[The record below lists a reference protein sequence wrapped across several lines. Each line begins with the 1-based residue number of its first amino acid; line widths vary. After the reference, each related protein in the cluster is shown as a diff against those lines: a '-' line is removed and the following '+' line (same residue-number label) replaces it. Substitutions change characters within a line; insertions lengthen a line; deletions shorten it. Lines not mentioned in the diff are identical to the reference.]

1 MLTCYINNFS
11 TNAKRRESHDSV
23 KVFSILILPLF
34 YIISTIYLFAKLYK
48 SRAAI
53 KISESKKEIYK
64 FLAYA
69 FIYAL
74 FYFPTIL
81 LYIITINEEIT
92 ASSFYS
98 WFGYYCFIFNISL
111 NLVLSIIRIFQGH
124 VNINIISRKEDESGI
139 DFFNDS
145 ISVCESQRSYSINY
159 QVGKIGS
166 SEDNQDVIVDF
177 SGSGSNKNGHK
188 SDFVN
193 VENPYALNKISLEG
207 SGSGGDIKESLL
219 GRKTSKT
226 VVNGNSAPLRK
237 TSKFIFFF
245 FVF

>member
-1 MLTCYINNFS
+1 MLTCNINNFS
-11 TNAKRRESHDSV
+11 TTDKRGEVHDSV

-34 YIISTIYLFAKLYK
+34 YIISTIYLFIKLYK

-53 KISESKKEIYK
+53 KINESKEEIYK

-81 LYIITINEEIT
+81 LYIITINEEMT

-124 VNINIISRKEDESGI
+124 VKISIKIKPEEESG

-145 ISVCESQRSYSINY
+145 MSSCESQRSYSIKNKG
-159 QVGKIGS
+159 GKEILGV
-166 SEDNQDVIVDF
+166 DNQDVIVEVF
-177 SGSGSNKNGHK
+177 NKAIQY
-188 SDFVN
+188 SDFGANPSIVN
-193 VENPYALNKISLEG
+193 YNNREG
-207 SGSGGDIKESLL
+207 SYFNLKESLL
-219 GRKTSKT
+219 GMKTSKT
-226 VVNGNSAPLRK
+226 VVSINSAPLK
-237 TSKFIFFF
+237 KKSKFYFK
-245 FVF
+245 

>member
-1 MLTCYINNFS
+1 MLTCNINNFS
-11 TNAKRRESHDSV
+11 TTDKRAEVHDSV

-34 YIISTIYLFAKLYK
+34 YIISTIYLFIKLYK

-53 KISESKKEIYK
+53 KINESKKEIYK

-81 LYIITINEEIT
+81 LYIITINEEMT

-124 VNINIISRKEDESGI
+124 MKISIKMKPEEESG

-145 ISVCESQRSYSINY
+145 MSSCESQRSYSINY
-159 QVGKIGS
+159 KAGKEILRVN
-166 SEDNQDVIVDF
+166 NQDVIVEVYNKAIHNSDF
-177 SGSGSNKNGHK
+177 DANPSVENKNNSEG
-188 SDFVN
+188 SDFN
-193 VENPYALNKISLEG
+193 L
-207 SGSGGDIKESLL
+207 KESLL

-226 VVNGNSAPLRK
+226 VVNINSTTLRK
-237 TSKFIFFF
+237 TSKFYFK
-245 FVF
+245 